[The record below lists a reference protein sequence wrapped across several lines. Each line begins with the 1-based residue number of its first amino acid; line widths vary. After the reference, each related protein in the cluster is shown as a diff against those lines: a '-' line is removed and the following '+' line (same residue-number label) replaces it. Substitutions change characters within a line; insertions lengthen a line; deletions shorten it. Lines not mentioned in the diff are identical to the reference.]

1 MNFHCNHW
9 LELISADMTKVLVSI
24 MNSRESQSSS
34 IQKLYGDP
42 DQYAHKLGN
51 DTFADQLPIHLNWIR
66 FHAYKFLHYVSID
79 YYAQRVYYSN
89 NLNGRLEYGLFIY
102 KNSTHTYYLDF
113 IPDSKQVTIEPLSKP
128 LRIHVRRK

>member
-1 MNFHCNHW
+1 
-9 LELISADMTKVLVSI
+9 MTKVLVCI
-24 MNSRESQSSS
+24 MNSRERQSSY

-51 DTFADQLPIHLNWIR
+51 DSFADRLPIHQNWLH
-66 FHAYKFLHYVSID
+66 FQAYKFLHYVAID
-79 YYAQRVYYSN
+79 YNEQRVYCSN
-89 NLNGRLEYGLFIY
+89 NLHGRLEYGLFIY
-102 KNSTHTYYLDF
+102 KNITHTYYLDF